1 MGLTNQVAKGII
13 YVKFDDEHAGNSYKD
28 HCLHGVFK
36 QCVPISVSTNRFPFK
51 RSKSLIVTERKQFPL
66 ILAHAITIHK
76 SQRSTIDYMTGNLN

>member
-1 MGLTNQVAKGII
+1 MGPTNQVAKGII

-28 HCLHGVFK
+28 HRLRGVFK
-36 QCVPISVSTNRFPFK
+36 QSVPISVSTNRFPFK

-76 SQRSTIDYMTGNLN
+76 YIRKEARLIT